1 MCLCVFFPGKDGSEE
16 PEVEAVVEEV
26 PEAPR
31 PETHRGE
38 LNGTLAT
45 GEGWKYSGSIVGQYV
60 IFTNTITPSTSFAR
74 VRVCT
79 IACTFAFGP
88 RTHASMKWPHR
99 NSRLYTY

>member
-1 MCLCVFFPGKDGSEE
+1 MHSYVVFLCFFLRKDGTEE

-31 PETHRGE
+31 PETHQGE

-60 IFTNTITPSTSFAR
+60 FFYK
-74 VRVCT
+74 
-79 IACTFAFGP
+79 
-88 RTHASMKWPHR
+88 H
-99 NSRLYTY
+99 